1 VNIAIEKKDA
11 VMLAFCMD
19 IMKDNCK
26 GTLRKNL
33 GIREGKKQFKV
44 YKSVLKSLEDQ
55 LIEELDEPENE
66 LMELECS
73 TEQSEVV
80 REFISSFLEILED
93 EERQEQKE
101 AYAAPLENVLTAFLI
116 AEADAMAAV
125 V

>member
-1 VNIAIEKKDA
+1 MNIAIEKKDA

-26 GTLRKNL
+26 GALRKNL

-55 LIEELDEPENE
+55 MIEELDEPEDK
-66 LMELECS
+66 LMELEYS
-73 TEQSEVV
+73 MEESEVV
-80 REFISSFLEILED
+80 REFISSFLEILGD

-125 V
+125 I